1 MKVPYLVENESLF
14 LQEMNEDQIIII
26 GAGPAGLMAAQ
37 QLALK
42 GIKVH
47 VYEQNKAAARK
58 FLVAGNGGFNLTHSE
73 ELESFVDKY
82 GAVEIQKIVRNFDN
96 QKVIQWLKDLGITTY
111 IGSSG
116 KIFPTKNF
124 KPIQVLKAWLDELG
138 KLGVT
143 IHYDHT
149 FLDFDDSSVFLKNN
163 DQDLSIKYSRLILGM
178 GGGSWKKTGSD
189 AKWVETLTHKNIQ
202 ITPLQS
208 ANSGYNTD
216 VKFHQLQG
224 QYLKNIKV
232 SFHENHKI
240 GEVVFT
246 EYGLEGSPIYYL
258 NRSTRKHDFP
268 VTINI
273 DLKPNL
279 LEAEILDQLKCTSKI
294 SSVLKRNLKLS
305 TTAINLL
312 KTLDKENYLDIENL
326 AKTIKKFPIEVLS
339 FRPIDEVIST
349 AGGVA
354 FSELNSNLE
363 LKKIPNVFC
372 AGEMIDWEAPTGGY
386 LLQACFST
394 GFWVASSI
402 SNS

>member
-1 MKVPYLVENESLF
+1 MQETKSVLLQTMQEN
-14 LQEMNEDQIIII
+14 QIIII

-37 QLALK
+37 ILAEK
-42 GIKVH
+42 GFKVH

-73 ELESFVDKY
+73 EINSF
-82 GAVEIQKIVRNFDN
+82 IQKYESLDIQNIVRNFDN
-96 QKVIQWLKDLGITTY
+96 EKVVQWLAELGITTY
-111 IGSSG
+111 VGSSG

-124 KPIQVLKAWLDELG
+124 KPIQVLKAWLDRLEF
-138 KLGVT
+138 LGVT
-143 IHYDHT
+143 IHYEHI
-149 FLDFDDSSVFLKNN
+149 FIDFEDNFVYFKKSNKNLKV
-163 DQDLSIKYSRLILGM
+163 KYSKLILAM

-189 AKWVETLTHKNIQ
+189 AKWIKILEEKNIE

-208 ANSGYNTD
+208 ANSGYNTPE
-216 VKFHQLQG
+216 KYHQLQG

-232 SFHENHKI
+232 SFEEISKI

-246 EYGLEGSPIYYL
+246 KYGVEGSPIYYM
-258 NRSTRKHDFP
+258 NRFTRKHEFP
-268 VTINI
+268 LTINV

-279 LEAEILDQLKCTSKI
+279 SESEILSELKGTAKI
-294 SSVLKRNLKLS
+294 SSILKRNLKLS

-312 KTLDKENYLDIENL
+312 KTLDKESYLDIQKL

-349 AGGVA
+349 SGGVS

-363 LKKIPNVFC
+363 LKKFPNVYC
-372 AGEMIDWEAPTGGY
+372 VGEMIDWEAPTGGY

-394 GFWVASSI
+394 GFWVGNSI
-402 SNS
+402 VNS